1 MQRKAMQELIKW
13 KNKENRK
20 PLLLYGARQVGKTY
34 LIKEFGKEY
43 FKNTIYVNFESNKMV
58 SDMINDNIEPVN
70 IIKNLEL
77 AFNQKIDRENTL
89 IIFDEIQNNPRA
101 LTSLKYFCEDAS
113 EYYIIGAGSLLG
125 VHIKRDNYSFPVGKV
140 DILTIYPLSFDEFLF
155 NTGNNLLLEE
165 IEKCFKSDKPISESL
180 HKKAMDLYKDYL
192 IVGGMPEVVANYIET
207 DSLINAVDVQYLILT
222 SYQNDVTKYTGSSEA
237 NKILATFNSIP
248 NQLAKDNKKF
258 QYKIIQNGGTS
269 TIFGNSINWLE
280 NAGIALKCVKTK
292 IGVPIKAYEEMESFK
307 LYMNDVGLLTDL
319 SNFPPFFIKSIGAL
333 NETSFGM
340 LTENYVASQFKYNG
354 LNLNYWQSNT
364 SEIAFI
370 LQSEKGLIIPVE
382 VKTGTNTKSKS
393 LNNYVKEYNPKYSIR
408 VSAKNFG
415 FKNNIKSVPLYAVFC
430 LNKQSLDLEKDLS

>member
-1 MQRKAMQELIKW
+1 MRKDISVEKLINGGDNVNKSEL
-13 KNKENRK
+13 
-20 PLLLYGARQVGKTY
+20 ARQYNCCWRT
-34 LIKEFGKEY
+34 
-43 FKNTIYVNFESNKMV
+43 
-58 SDMINDNIEPVN
+58 
-70 IIKNLEL
+70 
-77 AFNQKIDRENTL
+77 IDRRL
-89 IIFDEIQNNPRA
+89 NPDKYKKEKKIRIY
-101 LTSLKYFCEDAS
+101 TSKLD
-113 EYYIIGAGSLLG
+113 
-125 VHIKRDNYSFPVGKV
+125 
-140 DILTIYPLSFDEFLF
+140 
-155 NTGNNLLLEE
+155 
-165 IEKCFKSDKPISESL
+165 
-180 HKKAMDLYKDYL
+180 
-192 IVGGMPEVVANYIET
+192 
-207 DSLINAVDVQYLILT
+207 
-222 SYQNDVTKYTGSSEA
+222 
-237 NKILATFNSIP
+237 TFNSIP

-307 LYMNDVGLLTDL
+307 LYMNDVGLLTYL

-364 SEIAFI
+364 SEINFI